1 MNNKI
6 IVTID
11 AEQALKQTDDIITL
25 FDRSQKVIIRN
36 QSEYNDSAIFLK
48 EIKSRFKEIEK
59 KRKEIT
65 VPIDEAKSKIM
76 DLFRKPLD
84 LLRKAEETV
93 KDVMG
98 VYDSEMERKAKEDQ
112 ARLQRLADMEAE
124 KQKRIIDEKIARAE
138 ASGKL
143 ERAEALAQQK
153 EEIIPIVAP
162 VITPSIETPKG
173 VSYRDKWDAEI
184 TDINLVPREYLI
196 PDMQALN
203 KLAQATKNS
212 LKIPGV
218 KFVCTKVLSSR

>member
-6 IVTID
+6 TVTID
-11 AEQALKQTDDIITL
+11 TDKEQERTSDVPALCLKAEL
-25 FDRSQKVIIRN
+25 VISN
-36 QSEYNDSAIFLK
+36 QVEYELASTFLK
-48 EIKSRFKEIEK
+48 EIKDRYKELDFQ
-59 KRKEIT
+59 RKEIT
-65 VPIDEAKSKIM
+65 KPLDGAKSKVM
-76 DLFRKPLD
+76 DLFKVPLE
-84 LLRKAEETV
+84 LLVKAESKIKGLMITYTAEQ
-93 KDVMG
+93 
-98 VYDSEMERKAKEDQ
+98 ERKAKEEQ
-112 ARLQRLADMEAE
+112 ARLQRLADAEAE
-124 KQKRIIDEKIARAE
+124 KQKKIIDEKIARAE

-162 VITPSIETPKG
+162 VITPQIETPKG
-173 VSYRDKWDAEI
+173 VSFRDKWDAEI